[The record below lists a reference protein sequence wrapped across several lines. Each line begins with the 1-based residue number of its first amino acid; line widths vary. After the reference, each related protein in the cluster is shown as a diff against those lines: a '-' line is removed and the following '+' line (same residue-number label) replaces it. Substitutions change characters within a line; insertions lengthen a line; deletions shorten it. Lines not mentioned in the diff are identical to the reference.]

1 MPCVGF
7 AKLALSAFAGAWA
20 LRVSVQAHL
29 PVLALSVAA
38 QAFGLRA
45 ASGSNLL
52 AAAEPADASAGLPVA
67 WWILG
72 AKKADTMKR
81 IRTQRF

>member
-7 AKLALSAFAGAWA
+7 AKLALSAFAEAWA
-20 LRVSVQAHL
+20 RVSVQAHL

-38 QAFGLRA
+38 QAFGFRA
-45 ASGSNLL
+45 ASGLNLL